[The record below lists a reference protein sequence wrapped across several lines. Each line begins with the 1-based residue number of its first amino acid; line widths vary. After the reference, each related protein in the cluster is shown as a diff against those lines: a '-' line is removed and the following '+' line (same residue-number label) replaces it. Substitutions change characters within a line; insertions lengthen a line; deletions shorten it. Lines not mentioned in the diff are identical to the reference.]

1 MPNPATAAAV
11 YRPSA
16 LDDAPRPNGSSATP
30 RLAARRNWLIIA
42 VALVVAAVGLLQAR
56 IGVGT
61 RGLVVETGAVALLAA
76 IALVYGRTGR
86 SASLASAAEAC
97 AQLIAIGV
105 LLEVVSYLVTRAGGP
120 LRDGPLLRADELLG
134 FDWDGW
140 TARIQS
146 MPRLAEILASAYGS
160 ILPQLAAGT
169 LYLGLRQRA
178 GTLLGML
185 NVSGAITVA
194 ISAFVPAIG
203 HLPDAP
209 HVPDFLA
216 LRGHTLVQ
224 LDLAHLQG
232 LISFPSYHAAIAV
245 IMALALWH
253 DRLLRWP
260 VMLLNMVMLVST
272 ISDGGHYLVDVLA
285 GVAIAVASAV
295 LARRWFP
302 DRAHGST

>member
-1 MPNPATAAAV
+1 MPIPAPAAVV

-16 LDDAPRPNGSSATP
+16 LDDAPRSNGPSSTP
-30 RLAARRNWLIIA
+30 RMAARRNWLIIGVAFA
-42 VALVVAAVGLLQAR
+42 VSSVGLVQAR

-61 RGLVVETGAVALLAA
+61 RGLVVETAAIALLGA

-86 SASLASAAEAC
+86 SASLASGAEAC

-105 LLEVVSYLVTRAGGP
+105 LLEVISYLVTRAGGP
-120 LRDGPLLRADELLG
+120 LRDGLLLRADALLG

-146 MPRLAEILASAYGS
+146 MPRVAEILASAYGS
-160 ILPQLAAGT
+160 ILPQLAAST
-169 LYLGLRQRA
+169 LYLGLRRRA
-178 GTLLGML
+178 GMLLGML
-185 NVSGAITVA
+185 NVSGVITVA

-216 LRGHTLVQ
+216 LRGHTLAQ

-302 DRAHGST
+302 DRAHGTA